1 MSDLKKAKAII
12 FDMDGVI
19 LNSEPVHEE
28 ARQQM
33 FQEMNIVLDADFPD
47 PVGKATD
54 EFWELILN
62 KLGLPGSSQQK
73 SVEHYRRVAELVE
86 QKQLGPSE
94 GLLDVLEWAKKNQMK
109 IGIASSSLR
118 YLVDAVLRILNIGQY
133 FDCTVAGDEVEHKK
147 PAPDIYQKVLSE
159 MGISPE
165 DAIAVEDSK
174 AGVKAAKTAGI
185 FCFGYQNPTSGSQDL
200 QQADCQIRHLREITT
215 N

>member
-1 MSDLKKAKAII
+1 MSDLKRAKAII

-33 FQEMNIVLDADFPD
+33 FQEMNIVLDAAFPD

-62 KLGLPGSSQQK
+62 KLGLPGNSQQK
-73 SVEHYRRVAELVE
+73 SEEHYRRVAELVE

-118 YLVDAVLRILNIGQY
+118 YLVDAVLRILNIRQY
-133 FDCTVAGDEVEHKK
+133 FDWTVAGDEVEHKK

-159 MGISPE
+159 MGIAPE

-200 QQADCQIRHLREITT
+200 QQADCQIRHLREIIT